1 MSVADNRQGSRIISP
16 FLHRGVWGAALRP
29 HHPTRH
35 REHIQA
41 STTNSKQN
49 EKPSSAENFD
59 RTIVTAQVIKMGST
73 DVPPSTAPTWLI
85 PAQTIILGF
94 GVAFW
99 LLTYVLMVRRSLA
112 TNATAQPII
121 PLGLNLAWEVVWAF
135 YVTDIPLELL
145 GFGAWLLF
153 DIPVVYATLK
163 TAPNSFSAQP
173 LVARNVRLILGLV
186 FLMGVAA
193 NGYFAWWWLAE
204 PHRGYGLKWGKT
216 WKGQEA
222 RDTTELSY
230 WTAGVAQMS
239 FSVGALAM
247 LVQRGHSGGQ
257 SYAIW

>member
-1 MSVADNRQGSRIISP
+1 
-16 FLHRGVWGAALRP
+16 
-29 HHPTRH
+29 
-35 REHIQA
+35 
-41 STTNSKQN
+41 
-49 EKPSSAENFD
+49 
-59 RTIVTAQVIKMGST
+59 MGSA
-73 DVPPSTAPTWLI
+73 DVPPSTAPAWLI

-94 GVAFW
+94 GVGFW
-99 LLTYVLMVRRSLA
+99 LLTYLLMVKRSLA
-112 TNATAQPII
+112 TRATPI
-121 PLGLNLAWEVVWAF
+121 PLLPLGINVAWEVVWAF
-135 YVTDIPLELL
+135 YVTDVSLERL

-163 TAPNSFSAQP
+163 TAPRSFSNQP
-173 LVARNVRLILGLV
+173 LVARNARLILGV
-186 FLMGVAA
+186 TFLLAAAA

-204 PHRGYGLKWGKT
+204 PHRGYGIKWGKT

-239 FSVGALAM
+239 FSLGALAM